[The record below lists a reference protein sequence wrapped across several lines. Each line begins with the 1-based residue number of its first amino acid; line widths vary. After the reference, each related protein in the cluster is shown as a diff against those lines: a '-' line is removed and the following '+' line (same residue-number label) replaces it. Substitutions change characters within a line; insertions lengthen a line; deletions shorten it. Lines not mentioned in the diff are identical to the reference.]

1 MKTKIDKSYWE
12 NKYKSKTT
20 GWDIGEIS
28 TPLKTYID
36 QLENKQISI
45 LIPGAGNAY
54 EAEYLWA
61 NGFTNVTIID
71 LTGHPLINFKQRVPD
86 FPEEQL
92 KCIDFFNFNG
102 SFDLILEQTFFCA
115 LHPKLRKQYVS
126 KMYELLS
133 PKGKLA
139 GLLFNFPLTKEG
151 PPFGGSESEYLSLF
165 SPNFKIK
172 ALNKSYN
179 SIKPRE
185 NRELFFI
192 FEKDL

>member
-71 LTGHPLINFKQRVPD
+71 LTEHPLINFKQRVPD